1 MTSTLL
7 DRTTLTD
14 IDGRPVVTTCQAWA
28 GSLLAPCPN
37 RATTSVVRRGAERV
51 VCPAHA

>member
-1 MTSTLL
+1 MTTTLL
-7 DRTTLTD
+7 DRTATD
-14 IDGRPVVTTCQAWA
+14 AARPATTTCQAWA

-37 RATTSVVRRGAERV
+37 RATVTVVRRGAERE